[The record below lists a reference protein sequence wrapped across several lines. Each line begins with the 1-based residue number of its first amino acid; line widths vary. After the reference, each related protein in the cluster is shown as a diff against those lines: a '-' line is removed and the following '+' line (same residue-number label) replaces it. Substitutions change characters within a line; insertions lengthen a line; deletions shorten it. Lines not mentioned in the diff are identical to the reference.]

1 MIDWLID
8 FTEDW
13 LDNKLNNSS
22 GTKLSALS
30 FRYNNANNNVLVFQI
45 SNDLP
50 LGQSVSFQ
58 YKATTVSNLL
68 PSIFVSS
75 PVYLSYVTLPPS
87 LAPREG
93 RKYEKNSDQV
103 LCDAFYEHWT
113 MMWHKEIL
121 ESFVTGCRILSLSVF
136 IFPWSLICHRGSW
149 RRSSRCLSAS
159 WWISFWK
166 QFNNVYSWV

>member
-1 MIDWLID
+1 MQTKKWKNDWWSIDW
-8 FTEDW
+8 FQDW
-13 LDNKLNNSS
+13 LDNKLNTSR

-30 FRYNNANNNVLVFQI
+30 FRYNNANNNVLVYQI

-58 YKATTVSNLL
+58 YKATTVSDLL

-87 LAPREG
+87 LAPRGG

-103 LCDAFYEHWT
+103 LCDAFYEHWR
-113 MMWHKEIL
+113 MVWQKEIL
-121 ESFVTGCRILSLSVF
+121 ESFVMGCRVLSLSVVIFPRIFLPLVSFKF
-136 IFPWSLICHRGSW
+136 IFKAI
-149 RRSSRCLSAS
+149 
-159 WWISFWK
+159 
-166 QFNNVYSWV
+166 Q